1 MERQKARALLESWN
15 QKHPFSEIPE
25 EEVAIFQ
32 TPQDETLED
41 KTKVKREEAEEK
53 KVSGTSASA

>member
-53 KVSGTSASA
+53 KS